1 MPLQIVNR
9 ICLKH
14 DGKESVIPES
24 LIIEQLGVKYIK
36 IATASLP
43 LIKAIY
49 PERKIPH
56 NASIAASSVIKRLV
70 RERNVKCGLIVEEA
84 ALADQLFDGGHA
96 APPHKR
102 RKASDDKLSKEPFVM
117 STDGIHIMTSKD
129 PKKALYIKL
138 ETNDLETLFSALN
151 DKEDED
157 QCLGGGNKRHYV
169 KSGKYKGKAAE
180 IDTREATDDED
191 SPSG

>member
-24 LIIEQLGVKYIK
+24 LIIEQIGVKYIK

-96 APPHKR
+96 PPPHTWK
-102 RKASDDKLSKEPFVM
+102 KVYDDKLSKEPFVM

-180 IDTREATDDED
+180 IDTREATDAED